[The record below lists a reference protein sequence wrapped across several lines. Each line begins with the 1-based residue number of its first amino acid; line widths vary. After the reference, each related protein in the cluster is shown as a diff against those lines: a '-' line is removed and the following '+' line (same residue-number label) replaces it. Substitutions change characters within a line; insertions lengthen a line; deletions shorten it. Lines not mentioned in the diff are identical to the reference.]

1 MEIQKIPL
9 GKLNPAKY
17 NPRKD
22 LKPGDPEYEKL
33 KKSMETFG
41 YVEPIIWNK
50 RSGHVVSGHQRLKI
64 LQHQGETEIEC
75 VVVDL
80 DETQEKAL
88 NITLNKVSGDW
99 DLPKLAD
106 LISELDD
113 GIFDVGITGFDAAE
127 IEDLF
132 SQVHDKEV
140 EEDKFDLSAA
150 LEKAAFVKRGDIWT
164 VGRHRLMCGD
174 ALSAEDVAKLTD
186 GRKVNLVVTDLPY
199 GVSYV
204 GGTGLTIKNDNLKGE
219 EFYNFILASF
229 KNMAEN
235 MAAGSSI
242 YVFHADTEGLNFRK
256 AFIDAGF
263 HLSGVCIWK
272 KNSLVLGRSP
282 YNWMHEPVLFGFKKG
297 AAHKWYA
304 GRSETTVWEY
314 DKPKRN
320 ENHPTEKPLGLLAYP
335 IKNSSQVNGLVLDTF
350 LGSGSTML
358 ACEQTDRICYGMDL
372 DTKYASVALRRYV
385 EFIGSDEGVFVE
397 RDGAKIP
404 YADLVKEV
412 EKPVK

>member
-1 MEIQKIPL
+1 MEIQKLPL
-9 GKLNPAKY
+9 EKLNPAKY

-41 YVEPIIWNK
+41 YVEPIVWNK
-50 RSGHVVSGHQRLKI
+50 RTGQIVGGHQRLKI
-64 LQHQGETEIEC
+64 LQHQGATEIEC

-80 DETQEKAL
+80 NETQEKAL

-106 LISELDD
+106 LISELDN
-113 GIFDVGITGFDAAE
+113 GIFDITLTGFDAAE

-132 SQVHDKEV
+132 SKVHSKEV

-150 LEKAAFVKRGDIWT
+150 LEKATFVERDDIWT

-174 ALSAEDVAKLTD
+174 ATNAEDVAKLTD

-235 MAAGSSI
+235 M
-242 YVFHADTEGLNFRK
+242 
-256 AFIDAGF
+256 
-263 HLSGVCIWK
+263 
-272 KNSLVLGRSP
+272 
-282 YNWMHEPVLFGFKKG
+282 
-297 AAHKWYA
+297 
-304 GRSETTVWEY
+304 
-314 DKPKRN
+314 
-320 ENHPTEKPLGLLAYP
+320 
-335 IKNSSQVNGLVLDTF
+335 
-350 LGSGSTML
+350 
-358 ACEQTDRICYGMDL
+358 
-372 DTKYASVALRRYV
+372 
-385 EFIGSDEGVFVE
+385 
-397 RDGAKIP
+397 
-404 YADLVKEV
+404 
-412 EKPVK
+412 

>member
-1 MEIQKIPL
+1 MEIQKLPL
-9 GKLNPAKY
+9 EKLNPAKY

-22 LKPGDPEYEKL
+22 LKPCDPEYEKL

-41 YVEPIIWNK
+41 YVEPIVWNK
-50 RSGHVVSGHQRLKI
+50 RSGHVVSGHQRLKV
-64 LQHQGETEIEC
+64 LQHQGHTEADC

-80 DETQEKAL
+80 DEQQEKAL
-88 NITLNKVSGDW
+88 NITLNKISGDW

-106 LISELDD
+106 LINELDD
-113 GIFDVGITGFDAAE
+113 GIFDVSITGFDAAE
-127 IEDLF
+127 IEHLF
-132 SQVHDKEV
+132 SRVHDKEV

-150 LEKAAFVKRGDIWT
+150 LEKAAFALPGDIWT

-174 ALSAEDVAKLTD
+174 ALSAEDVARLTD

-199 GVSYV
+199 GVSYT

-219 EFYNFILASF
+219 EFYNFILSAF
-229 KNMAEN
+229 NNMAEN
-235 MAAGSSI
+235 MAAGASI

-282 YNWMHEPVLFGFKKG
+282 YNWIHEPVLFGWLRSGK
-297 AAHKWYA
+297 HKWYA

-335 IKNSSQVNGLVLDTF
+335 IKNSSQVNGIVLDTF

-372 DTKYASVALRRYV
+372 DAKYASVALRRYV
-385 EFIGSDEGVFVE
+385 EFIGSDQDVFVE
-397 RDGAKIP
+397 RNGAKIP
-404 YADLVKEV
+404 YADLVKAV

>member
-1 MEIQKIPL
+1 MQIQKLPL
-9 GKLNPAKY
+9 EKLNPAKY

-41 YVEPIIWNK
+41 YVEPIVWNK

-64 LQHQGETEIEC
+64 LQNQGETEIEC

-80 DETQEKAL
+80 DETEEKAL
-88 NITLNKVSGDW
+88 NVALNKISGEW

-106 LISELDD
+106 LISELDSEL
-113 GIFDVGITGFDAAE
+113 FDISLTGFDVAE

-132 SQVHDKEV
+132 SKVHDKEV

-150 LEKAAFVKRGDIWT
+150 LEKAAFVEQGDIWT

-174 ALSAEDVAKLTD
+174 ATNAEDVAKLTD

-204 GGTGLTIKNDNLKGE
+204 GGTGLTIQNDNLKGE
-219 EFYNFILASF
+219 EFYNFILAAL
-229 KNMAEN
+229 KNIADN
-235 MAAGSSI
+235 MAAGASI

-263 HLSGVCIWK
+263 HLSGVCIWR
-272 KNSLVLGRSP
+272 KNTLVLGRSP
-282 YNWMHEPVLFGFKKG
+282 YNWIHEPILFGWLKG
-297 AAHKWYA
+297 GKHKWYA
-304 GRSETTVWEY
+304 GRSETTVWDY

-335 IKNSSQVNGLVLDTF
+335 IKNSSQVNGIVLDTF

-372 DTKYASVALRRYV
+372 DATYASVALRRFV

-397 RDGAKIP
+397 RKGAKIP

-412 EKPVK
+412 EK

>member
-1 MEIQKIPL
+1 MQIQKLPL
-9 GKLNPAKY
+9 EKLNPAKY

-41 YVEPIIWNK
+41 YVEPIVWNK

-64 LQHQGETEIEC
+64 LQNQGETEIEC

-80 DETQEKAL
+80 DETEEKAL
-88 NITLNKVSGDW
+88 NVALNKISGEW

-106 LISELDD
+106 LISELDSE
-113 GIFDVGITGFDAAE
+113 IFDISLTGFDVAE

-132 SQVHDKEV
+132 SKVHDKEV

-150 LEKAAFVKRGDIWT
+150 LEKAAFVEQGDIWT

-174 ALSAEDVAKLTD
+174 ATNAEDVAKLTD

-204 GGTGLTIKNDNLKGE
+204 GGTGLTIQNDNLKGE
-219 EFYNFILASF
+219 EFYNFILAAL
-229 KNMAEN
+229 KNMADN
-235 MAAGSSI
+235 MAAGASI

-263 HLSGVCIWK
+263 HLSGVCIWR

-282 YNWMHEPVLFGFKKG
+282 YNWIHEPILFGWLKG
-297 AAHKWYA
+297 GKHKWYA
-304 GRSETTVWEY
+304 GRSETTVWDY

-335 IKNSSQVNGLVLDTF
+335 IKNSSQVNGIVLDTF

-372 DTKYASVALRRYV
+372 DATYASVALRRFV

-397 RDGAKIP
+397 RKGAKIP

-412 EKPVK
+412 EK

>member
-1 MEIQKIPL
+1 MQIEKIPL
-9 GKLNPAKY
+9 DKLNPAKY

-33 KKSMETFG
+33 KKSIETFG
-41 YVEPIIWNK
+41 YVEPIVWNK
-50 RSGHVVSGHQRLKI
+50 RSGQIVGGHQRLKV
-64 LQHQGETEIEC
+64 LQHQGHTEAEC

-80 DETQEKAL
+80 DEQQEKAL
-88 NITLNKVSGDW
+88 NITLNKISGDW

-106 LISELDD
+106 LIGELDD

-127 IEDLF
+127 IEHLF

-150 LEKAAFVKRGDIWT
+150 LEKAAFAQPGDIWT

-199 GVSYV
+199 GVSYT

-219 EFYNFILASF
+219 EFYNFILTAF
-229 KNMAEN
+229 NNMAGN
-235 MAAGSSI
+235 MAAGASI

-282 YNWMHEPVLFGFKKG
+282 YNWIHEPILFGFRKG

-335 IKNSSQVNGLVLDTF
+335 IKNSSQVNGIVLDTF

-372 DTKYASVALRRYV
+372 DAKYASVALRRYV

-397 RDGAKIP
+397 RDGVKIP